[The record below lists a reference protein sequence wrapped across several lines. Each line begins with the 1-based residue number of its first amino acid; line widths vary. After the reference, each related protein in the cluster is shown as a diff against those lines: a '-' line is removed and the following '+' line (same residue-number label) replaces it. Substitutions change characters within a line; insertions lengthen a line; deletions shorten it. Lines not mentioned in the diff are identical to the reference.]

1 VYLVTVAYVKIGLMG
16 LQEKET
22 CEPADVYWKPS
33 EMPVPE
39 TFHSIPGGHV
49 SARNTKLLGP
59 IYTFL
64 ELIELMLCKL
74 TYSVYP

>member
-1 VYLVTVAYVKIGLMG
+1 MTVAYVNIGLMG

-22 CEPADVYWKPS
+22 SEPADVYWKPS
-33 EMPVPE
+33 MPIPE
-39 TFHSIPGGHV
+39 TFHSNPGGHV
-49 SARNTKLLGP
+49 SARSTKLLGP

-64 ELIELMLCKL
+64 GLIELMLCKL